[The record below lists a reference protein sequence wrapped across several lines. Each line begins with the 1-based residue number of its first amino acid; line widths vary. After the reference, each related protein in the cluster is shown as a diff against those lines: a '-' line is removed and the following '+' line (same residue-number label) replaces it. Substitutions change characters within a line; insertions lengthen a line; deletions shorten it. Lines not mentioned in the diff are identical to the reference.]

1 MSIALGMCP
10 SETVCTREDIPPCD
24 AVGESG
30 FTVVSGSEMTT
41 LLLPPSPPYAGKKEY
56 VSVVINCRL

>member
-1 MSIALGMCP
+1 MCP
-10 SETVCTREDIPPCD
+10 SETACSCEVIPTC
-24 AVGESG
+24 ATVGESS

-41 LLLPPSPPYAGKKEY
+41 LLPPSPPHPGKKEY